1 MFWELE
7 FIKKNTYMS
16 SIERQTFFNH
26 VYKKYWD
33 EGPEDF
39 DIYFSGEKIATM
51 CGKIGNGKV
60 NLL

>member
-1 MFWELE
+1 
-7 FIKKNTYMS
+7 MS
-16 SIERQTFFNH
+16 SVERLAFFNR
-26 VYKKYWD
+26 VYNKYWD
-33 EGPEDF
+33 EDPEDF